1 VRRWCAAFPSAS
13 KRSSTSC
20 TAAGP
25 RRGRAALGILATLAF
40 YISLSG
46 VWTFIGQIAQQS
58 GIDAQQSGN
67 IFAIATL
74 LGVAG
79 AGSASLIGRRLPR
92 PAAAGRFRHD
102 DGGHAAIA
110 E

>member
-1 VRRWCAAFPSAS
+1 
-13 KRSSTSC
+13 
-20 TAAGP
+20 
-25 RRGRAALGILATLAF
+25 
-40 YISLSG
+40 

-92 PAAAGRFRHD
+92 PGCCWPALP
-102 DGGHAAIA
+102 
-110 E
+110 